1 MTTVIAQIL
10 PLAIAVALSTVPI
23 IATILI
29 LLSDAK
35 PLVSIALLIGWACGM
50 AIILTALTIGV
61 ALIPAATPARNDTT
75 VGVIRIVLGTALL
88 IYSIGKWRTRSKGP
102 SAAPRWMDALGR
114 ITSGGAFGFG
124 AALALRPKNIV
135 LSFAGAI
142 VIGDASLPM
151 GDVFIVV
158 LIFTLIGVSTVAA
171 PIIGHFSAPEKTKQP
186 LDATRNWIV
195 RSGSSLM
202 LAVALMVSA
211 IIIGSGIAIL

>member
-50 AIILTALTIGV
+50 ALILTVLTVGIALV
-61 ALIPAATPARNDTT
+61 PASTPARNDTT
-75 VGVIRIVLGTALL
+75 VGVTRIVLGTALL
-88 IYSIGKWRTRSKGP
+88 VYSIFKWRTRTKGQT
-102 SAAPRWMDALGR
+102 AAPRWMDALGR
-114 ITSGGAFGFG
+114 ITTGGAFGFG

-135 LSFAGAI
+135 LSIAGAI
-142 VIGDASLPM
+142 VIGDASLPI

-158 LIFTLIGVSTVAA
+158 IVFTVIGVSTVAA
-171 PIIGHFSAPEKTKQP
+171 PIIGHFSAPEKTKHP
-186 LDATRNWIV
+186 LDAARTWIV
-195 RSGSSLM
+195 KSGSSIM
-202 LAVALMVSA
+202 LAVALVVSA
-211 IIIGSGIAIL
+211 FVIGSGIAIL